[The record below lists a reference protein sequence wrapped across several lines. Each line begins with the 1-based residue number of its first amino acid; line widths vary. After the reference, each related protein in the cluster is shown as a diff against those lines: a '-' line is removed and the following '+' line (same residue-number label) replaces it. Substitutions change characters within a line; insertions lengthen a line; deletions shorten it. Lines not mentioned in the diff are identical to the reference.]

1 MEDNNSFDNNQSND
15 PYKQQPE
22 PQQPQPNQYQG
33 QPEQTQWS
41 QPEQPQPQQQWQ
53 QPEQP
58 QYTGISLMRPDMDKE
73 QSDKVVKVAA
83 IVGMALALI
92 ILLFTVINNGSL
104 FNLSKEDQKEKT
116 SQGGAGNVENLTKE
130 EAIAWLKSTANPEN
144 NIVYP
149 DGLLPKGISGKLLLL
164 SSYDSVEN
172 LDDVIKNSYIFY
184 DSDSNSPVSDLK
196 INKNN
201 DHFVTFSSDSYN
213 KNSAIGRVMLG
224 ISFDRQYFDFS
235 YEGLSADATPIINT
249 DNQEFIKT
257 VLATL
262 LLSSFSQIHQVYS
275 YKYETSGNISRLT
288 IYCIGF
294 QVGTSGESD
303 KIILYNEHVA
313 FNNDTKEIIIDDYYD
328 HSNDLHKSFD
338 LSSEEGE
345 ELERIVREP
354 YFNDPYYYN

>member
-1 MEDNNSFDNNQSND
+1 MDNNNNQDNNYRSGSPFNQQSNT
-15 PYKQQPE
+15 QQLPPNQ
-22 PQQPQPNQYQG
+22 PQQ
-33 QPEQTQWS
+33 QWS
-41 QPEQPQPQQQWQ
+41 QPEQPQPA
-53 QPEQP
+53 EQP
-58 QYTGISLMRPDMDKE
+58 QYNGISLMRPDMSKE
-73 QSDKVVKVAA
+73 KSDKVVKIAV
-83 IVGMALALI
+83 IVGI
-92 ILLFTVINNGSL
+92 ILAVSILIFTFINGEKFLN
-104 FNLSKEDQKEKT
+104 NSKEET
-116 SQGGAGNVENLTKE
+116 SQGGAGNFENLTKE

-249 DNQEFIKT
+249 DDQEFIKT

-275 YKYETSGNISRLT
+275 YKYETSDNISRLT

-345 ELERIVREP
+345 ELEMIV
-354 YFNDPYYYN
+354 NDPYSYI